1 MSTSLQR
8 EVSHLRAGLQLREY
22 QTDAVRFITEAHA
35 GGANAVYFV
44 LPTGAGKTHVL
55 AQLARCYI
63 TSGRVL
69 ALVHRTEICAQ
80 VAERFEVFG
89 VPAGTLTGG
98 VATNPGRSA
107 TVAIVD
113 SMTPKRLETYLAGGP
128 VSLVIVDEAHHS
140 VPGSRYTTI
149 LDAIR
154 ANNPHALFVGC
165 TATPARMDS
174 KRMTDVF
181 PRCAF
186 SRDIEDL
193 ADLGVLAKPMSVTLH
208 LPKLHLTSI
217 RTSSGDYA
225 PDALAEEMLRSASA
239 TVRASLEHVAGELG
253 LVFAASVLHARRL
266 NDAYR
271 KASIPSDVILGET
284 SPADRAR
291 HIAAWRERGHGLLL
305 NVGCLTEGFDEPRAS
320 VVVIAAPTQSTT
332 KYLQIIGRVLRVAPG
347 KTTCTIVDVMGREVD
362 PRQVLLD
369 SVLLHGIGE
378 AANDAAQVR
387 NPLDALGRKHAKNS
401 WLPVLNGSAL
411 GIGNN
416 LFWFVK
422 RDAHGSGLWT
432 GLLIGPRGIEATHSA
447 LPLPELAERIHRAI
461 VSNGP
466 NQLTLRHAPWRDE
479 PASERALERLRHESP
494 AHAAIA
500 ATKRWNAGRVSDA
513 ITIAL
518 TTRLL
523 RRLERVSA

>member
-1 MSTSLQR
+1 VC
-8 EVSHLRAGLQLREY
+8 EVSNSLLQAAPHLREY
-22 QTDAVRFITEAHA
+22 QVDAVRFVTAAHV
-35 GGANAVYFV
+35 GGADAVYFV

-239 TVRASLEHVAGELG
+239 TVRASLTHVAEKLG

-271 KASIPSDVILGET
+271 EAGIPSDVILGET
-284 SPADRAR
+284 HPADRAR
-291 HIAAWRERGHGLLL
+291 HIAEWRKRGHGLLV
-305 NVGCLTEGFDEPRAS
+305 NVGCLTEGFDEPLAS
-320 VVVIAAPTQSTT
+320 VAVIAAPTQSTT

-347 KTTCTIVDVMGREVD
+347 KTTCTIVDLVGCEVD
-362 PRQVLLD
+362 PRQALLD
-369 SVLLHGIGE
+369 SVLLHGMGE
-378 AANDAAQVR
+378 SANDPADER
-387 NPLDALGRKHAKNS
+387 NPLGALGRKHAKNA
-401 WLPVLNGSAL
+401 WLPVLGGSAL
-411 GIGNN
+411 GIGKN
-416 LFWFVK
+416 LIWFVT
-422 RDAHGSGLWT
+422 RDAHGSGLWE
-432 GLLIGPRGIEATHSA
+432 GRLLDAYGVQEYLTA
-447 LPLPELAERIHRAI
+447 LPLPELAELIHRAI
-461 VSNGP
+461 VRNGP
-466 NQLTLRHAPWRDE
+466 NALTIRNAPWRLE
-479 PASERALERLRHESP
+479 PASEPALRRLRHESP
-494 AHAAIA
+494 ARAIA
-500 ATKRWNAGRVSDA
+500 AATDRWNAGRVSDA
-513 ITIAL
+513 ITIAN
-518 TTRLL
+518 TERRL
-523 RRLERVSA
+523 RRLETVSA

>member
-22 QTDAVRFITEAHA
+22 QTDAARFVIEAHA

-44 LPTGAGKTHVL
+44 LPTGSGKTHVL
-55 AQLARCYI
+55 AELTRQYH

-69 ALVHRTEICAQ
+69 ALVHRTELCTQI
-80 VAERFEVFG
+80 AERFAAFG
-89 VPAGTLTGG
+89 VPAGTLAGG
-98 VATNPGRSA
+98 DATNFDRSA

-113 SMTPKRLETYLAGGP
+113 SMTPKRLAAYVASSP
-128 VSLVIVDEAHHS
+128 VSLVIVDEAHHA
-140 VPGSRYTTI
+140 VAGSRYATI

-154 ANNPHALFVGC
+154 ANNPRALFAGC

-181 PRCAF
+181 PRCVF

-193 ADLGVLAKPMSVTLH
+193 AALGVLATPRSVTLE
-208 LPKLHLTSI
+208 LPKLNLKAI
-217 RTSSGDYA
+217 RTNGGDYA
-225 PDALAEEMLRSASA
+225 PGALADEMVRSASA
-239 TVRASLEHVAGELG
+239 TVAASLQHVRGELG
-253 LVFAASVLHARRL
+253 LVFAASVAHARSL
-266 NDAYR
+266 TEAYR
-271 KASIPSDVILGET
+271 KAGIAVDLILGET
-284 SPADRAR
+284 HPADRAR
-291 HIAAWRERGHGLLL
+291 HIADWRARGHGLLV

-320 VVVIAAPTQSTT
+320 VAVIAAPTQSTT

-369 SVLLHGIGE
+369 SVLLHGMGE
-378 AANDAAQVR
+378 SANDPADER
-387 NPLDALGRKHAKNS
+387 NPLGALGRKHAKNA
-401 WLPVLNGSAL
+401 WLPVSGGSAL
-411 GIGNN
+411 GIGKS
-416 LFWFVK
+416 LIWFVT
-422 RDAHGSGLWT
+422 RDPNGSGLWE
-432 GLLIGPRGIEATHSA
+432 GMLLNSYGVEQRLIA
-447 LPLPELAERIHRAI
+447 LPLPELAEQIHRAI
-461 VSNGP
+461 VLHGP
-466 NQLTLRHAPWRDE
+466 NPLTLRHAPWRDE
-479 PASERALERLRHESP
+479 PATDRALERLRRESLT
-494 AHAAIA
+494 HAAIA
-500 ATKRWNAGRVSDA
+500 VTKRWNAGCVSDA